1 MRLSHRLP
9 HLALLSALVLPACA
23 EPTPETPDL
32 ATEVLGSWR
41 EMPHASDEPLAVAD
55 RDLLTFTDD
64 GLLTQVLDGET
75 QVGPWALV
83 GDRLTME
90 LEEPGETLTLEHT
103 VAVIDG
109 RLLMA
114 VALPDGAVVGP
125 VGTWRNQIRVNTRVV
140 DRTIVLG
147 SDGAATLREQIDDDA
162 PFEAAGTWTE
172 FAPGQLEIRLRIGA
186 YTTVS
191 IDAFLRDDR
200 LAMAEYERI

>member
-32 ATEVLGSWR
+32 ATEMLGSWR
-41 EMPHASDEPLAVAD
+41 ETPHASDDPVAVGD

-64 GLLTQVLDGET
+64 GQLTQVVDGET

-83 GDRLTME
+83 GDRLTMQ
-90 LEEPGETLTLEHT
+90 LEEPSETLTLEHT

-109 RLLMA
+109 HLLMA
-114 VALPDGAVVGP
+114 VALPQGAVDGP
-125 VGTWRNQIRVNTRVV
+125 VGTWRTEMRVNARML

-147 SDGAATLREQIDDDA
+147 GDGAATLREQIDDDA
-162 PFEAAGTWTE
+162 PFEAAGIWTE
-172 FAPGQLEIRLRIGA
+172 FAPGQIEIQLRIGDN
-186 YTTVS
+186 TTLS
-191 IDAFLRDDR
+191 LDTFLRGDR
-200 LAMAEYERI
+200 LGLIEYERI